1 MGSPRYRCR
10 FCPLKQK
17 VIVLIPMSVRV
28 WGSVRDGEALHDSVP
43 SWQHSLWPDTGG
55 RGKRAKEEEGNGGGG
70 QRGEEQVLSV
80 RLGVSRH
87 RETGGEERRRLR
99 SGGRTGSVSVID
111 IPSCLEWM
119 TKRALPSQ
127 EEERLQTGGGGGG
140 LWECGSSSWEVVS
153 WRRRR
158 RAWPGGDVPDMH
170 AHTHS
175 HKQRLRVLL
184 LFSQCWSGLSSCVSL
199 YFFPLLIWA

>member
-1 MGSPRYRCR
+1 MQILSIKTKGDRSNPDECACVRECQRRGGTAWFSP
-10 FCPLKQK
+10 FLAAQ
-17 VIVLIPMSVRV
+17 
-28 WGSVRDGEALHDSVP
+28 
-43 SWQHSLWPDTGG
+43 SLARHRRQRKESKGGG
-55 RGKRAKEEEGNGGGG
+55 RERGAERGGAGSICKAGCESPQGEG
-70 QRGEEQVLSV
+70 R
-80 RLGVSRH
+80 R
-87 RETGGEERRRLR
+87 GEERRRLR

-127 EEERLQTGGGGGG
+127 EEERLQTGGGGGGG

-199 YFFPLLIWA
+199 YFLPLLIWA